1 VSKEAE
7 ADHVLY
13 SDWLTLL
20 GFLGEAEALQHIQ
33 GQGVVQVTTTEEWLG
48 KIRIARETVSKLSGR
63 LKVQPTVKDLGSEFD
78 QRFSQLRSDP
88 TFAEHLAGM
97 MSSKFALIELAKIHG
112 FQLNA
117 NIEYVNSLVEKAP
130 DPSDLSATVKFCL
143 PTRDEVPKTQV
154 LSSFNPTTNTFAAIT
169 QNLDF
174 RVAGNVQGEDPITH
188 RTFAGFI
195 YSGGL
200 PQMSVVEYKGMFL
213 VKNGYHRALA
223 LLKKGHEFLPCL
235 LLATDSYQF
244 TGGQAPGF
252 LPIDL
257 VMSEKSPIL
266 FDFLSPAAVS
276 VPRRRLRIMI
286 TVHSE
291 VQVVPM

>member
-1 VSKEAE
+1 MSKESE
-7 ADHVLY
+7 KDHVLY

-33 GQGVVQVTTTEEWLG
+33 GQGVVGVTTIEEWLE
-48 KIRIARETVSKLSGR
+48 KIRIARKTVSGLSGR
-63 LKVQPTVKDLGSEFD
+63 LKVQPTVKELGSEFNE
-78 QRFSQLRSDP
+78 RFSQLRSDP

-97 MSSKFALIELAKIHG
+97 TSSRFAMVELAKIHS

-117 NIEYVNSLVEKAP
+117 NVEYVGSRAKDSP

-143 PTRDEVPKTQV
+143 PTREEVPKTQV
-154 LSSFNPTTNTFAAIT
+154 LSSFNPTTNTFSAIT

-174 RVAGNVQGEDPITH
+174 RVAGNVQGEDPVTH
-188 RTFAGFI
+188 RNFAGFI

-213 VKNGYHRALA
+213 IKNGYHRALS
-223 LLKKGHEFLPCL
+223 LLKKGHQFLPCL
-235 LLATDSYQF
+235 LLSTEGYQF

-252 LPIDL
+252 LPLDL
-257 VMSEKSPIL
+257 VMSDRSPIL
-266 FDFLSPAAVS
+266 SDFLSSAAVL

>member
-1 VSKEAE
+1 MSKEAE
-7 ADHVLY
+7 KDKVLY
-13 SDWLTLL
+13 SDWMTLL

-33 GQGVVQVTTTEEWLG
+33 GQGVEPVTTPVEWLE
-48 KIRIARETVSKLSGR
+48 KIRAARETVLKLTGR
-63 LKVQPTVKDLGSEFD
+63 LGVQPIVKELGKEFD
-78 QRFSQLRSDP
+78 SRFRQLREDP
-88 TFAEHLAGM
+88 TFPEHLAGM
-97 MSSKFALIELAKIHG
+97 KSSTFALVELAKIHG

-117 NIEYVNSLVEKAP
+117 NSEYVDSLVRRAP
-130 DPSDLSATVKFCL
+130 DPSDIEETVKFCL
-143 PTRDEVPKTQV
+143 PTRDEGSKTQV

-174 RVAGNVQGEDPITH
+174 RVAGNVQGEDPVTH
-188 RTFAGFI
+188 RAFAGFI

-200 PQMSVVEYKGMFL
+200 PQMSVTQYKGMYL
-213 VKNGYHRALA
+213 MKNGYHRALA

-235 LLATDSYQF
+235 LLSTDSYQS

-257 VMSEKSPIL
+257 VMSDKSPIMS
-266 FDFLSPAAVS
+266 DFLTSAAVM